1 VELRSLGIVGGGLMG
16 RSISEKVA
24 SEGIEVHVVEVSEEQ
39 ARACEAALAAALDRE
54 LAKWGIT
61 PSEKKA
67 IQNRVHFGARLETL
81 AAADMIIETVTEDL
95 EVKKAVMS
103 ELNRI
108 CPPDRI
114 FITNTSTLSITEIA
128 TASGRPDRVIGM
140 HFVPPVSRSP
150 IVEVVR
156 GTETSDATYAAAM
169 ELARILGKTA
179 IEVFEYPGYVVT
191 RAILPFLNE
200 AMHLVMEGVATVE
213 DVDKAIRLSYEFKIG
228 PLEYADRVGLD
239 VVLGWMEHLFHELGD
254 FMYRPCPLLR
264 KLVRAGHLGRK
275 SGRGFHTYRGAERVA
290 AAAASVRE
298 TVS

>member
-24 SEGIEVHVVEVSEEQ
+24 SEGIEVHVVEVSEER
-39 ARACEAALAAALDRE
+39 ARACEGALAATLDRE

-67 IQNRVHFGARLETL
+67 ILTRVHFGAQLEKL
-81 AAADMIIETVTEDL
+81 AAVDMVIETVTEDL
-95 EVKKAVMS
+95 DVKKTVMAG
-103 ELNRI
+103 LDRI
-108 CPPDRI
+108 CPADRI

-156 GTETSDATYAAAM
+156 GTETSNATYASAM

-200 AMHLVMEGVATVE
+200 AMHLVMEGVASVE

-254 FMYRPCPLLR
+254 FKYRPCPLLR

-275 SGRGFHTYRGAERVA
+275 SGRGFHTYRGGERVPA
-290 AAAASVRE
+290 AEAPERE
-298 TVS
+298 TVP